1 MTSLKDKTLFIT
13 GGSRGIGRAI
23 ALRAAADGANVVI
36 AAKTA
41 EPHPTLPGTI
51 HTVAAEIEEAGG
63 RAFPLALDVREENQ
77 VAEAVASAAH
87 HFGGIDVLVNNASAV
102 FLARAEDTPLKRF
115 DLMFDINVRGT
126 LAASQACIPY
136 LRNSDNGHILTLS
149 PPIDLRPSWFTDRT
163 AYTMSKY
170 AMSMTVLGLAEELRA
185 STVAVNALWPK
196 TMIFTAASAIF
207 GLGPAGCRST
217 DIMAD
222 AAHAVLTRPSA
233 QCTGNFF
240 LDEEVLRQEGATD
253 ADLARYELVP
263 GTPPEI
269 DLFVTPA

>member
-1 MTSLKDKTLFIT
+1 MTSLKDRTVFIT

-63 RAFPLALDVREENQ
+63 RAFPVAVDVREESQ
-77 VAEAVASAAH
+77 VADAVETAAR

-115 DLMFDINVRGT
+115 DLMLDINVRGT
-126 LAASQACIPY
+126 FAASQACIPY
-136 LRNSDNGHILTLS
+136 LKHSANGHILTLS
-149 PPIDLRPSWFTDRT
+149 PPIDLRPDWFTGRT
-163 AYTMSKY
+163 AYTLSKY

-185 STVAVNALWPK
+185 DNVAVNALWPK

-207 GLGPAGCRST
+207 GLGRAGCRST

-222 AAHAVLTRPSA
+222 AAHTVLTRPSA
-233 QCTGNFF
+233 ECTGNFF

-253 ADLARYELVP
+253 IDLAKYELLP

-269 DLFVTPA
+269 DLFVTSG

>member
-1 MTSLKDKTLFIT
+1 MTSLKDQTLFIT

-41 EPHPTLPGTI
+41 EPHPKLPGTI
-51 HTVAAEIEEAGG
+51 HTVAAEIEKAGG
-63 RAFPLALDVREENQ
+63 RALPLALDVREENQ
-77 VAEAVASAAH
+77 VAEAVDSAAR

-102 FLARAEDTPLKRF
+102 FLAQVEGTPLKRF

-126 LAASQACIPY
+126 LVASQACIPY
-136 LRNSDNGHILTLS
+136 LKNSGNGHILTLS
-149 PPIDLRPSWFTDRT
+149 PPIDLQPSWFTGRT

-185 STVAVNALWPK
+185 DNIAVNALWPK
-196 TMIFTAASAIF
+196 TMIYTAASSVF
-207 GLGPAGCRST
+207 GLGRAGCRST

-222 AAHAVLTRPSA
+222 AAHAILTRPSA
-233 QCTGNFF
+233 ECSGNFF

-253 ADLARYELVP
+253 ADLAQYELVP

-269 DLFVTPA
+269 DLFVTPS